1 MDKLLKWS
9 LNAANAPQG
18 EQVDNPDPELLSQLF
33 GGKDEVQQMKDNM
46 TVILHPEAE
55 KEDKMTALDNFEM
68 LIENLD
74 NANNI
79 EPLGMWQHLI
89 GLLDSHDDDIRRM
102 ACWIIG
108 TAVQNNPPA
117 QKHLLESRP
126 LEVIPKLLAIF
137 AESTA
142 SSALQVK
149 ALYAL
154 TSELGHNEAAY
165 DAFVL
170 ADGWTTIEH
179 LLNNE
184 KFSNDPKVRAR
195 TISLLRVLLTI
206 EPVSTRHSAFRES
219 ANGTLVPTLVG
230 PLHLDA
236 SAMPDIRERTLEL
249 IGILVEAGFEFTEE
263 EKKQAKILIDQLR
276 ASGDIE
282 KEEYLFFLMQ
292 IKQLVVIC
300 S

>member
-9 LNAANAPQG
+9 LNAANAPEGTQV
-18 EQVDNPDPELLSQLF
+18 EQPDPKLLSELF

-55 KEDKMTALDNFEM
+55 KEDKLTALDNFEM

-89 GLLDSHDDDIRRM
+89 GLLDSHDEDIRRM

-126 LEVIPKLLAIF
+126 LEAIPKLLGVF
-137 AESTA
+137 ADPSTP
-142 SSALQVK
+142 SSVQIK

-170 ADGWTTIEH
+170 ADGWTTIEN

-184 KFSNDPKVRAR
+184 KFGKDPKVRAR

-206 EPVSTRHSAFRES
+206 EPLESRYSAFRES

-230 PLHLDA
+230 PLHLHV
-236 SAMPDIRERTLEL
+236 SAFPDVRDRTLGL
-249 IGILVEAGFEFTEE
+249 ISILVESGFEFTKE
-263 EKKQAKILIDQLR
+263 EKKQAKVLIEQLR
-276 ASGDIE
+276 AAGEIE
-282 KEEYLFFLMQ
+282 KDEYLFF
-292 IKQLVVIC
+292 
-300 S
+300 

>member
-1 MDKLLKWS
+1 
-9 LNAANAPQG
+9 
-18 EQVDNPDPELLSQLF
+18 
-33 GGKDEVQQMKDNM
+33 M

-137 AESTA
+137 AEPTA

-149 ALYAL
+149 APMLSLVSLDTTRLL
-154 TSELGHNEAAY
+154 TMPLCLLTA
-165 DAFVL
+165 
-170 ADGWTTIEH
+170 TTIEH

-219 ANGTLVPTLVG
+219 ANGT
-230 PLHLDA
+230 
-236 SAMPDIRERTLEL
+236 
-249 IGILVEAGFEFTEE
+249 
-263 EKKQAKILIDQLR
+263 
-276 ASGDIE
+276 
-282 KEEYLFFLMQ
+282 
-292 IKQLVVIC
+292 
-300 S
+300 